1 MLRTWVISTRGCSLQ
16 AAFASCIRLELDTLN
31 PTRKYVHMYNGLL
44 LHAYGLQLPP
54 RIQAGNETVLIKT
67 KKYHAHRVEA
77 VSRTAY
83 S

>member
-31 PTRKYVHMYNGLL
+31 PTCKYLSMCNGLL
-44 LHAYGLQLPP
+44 VHAYGLQLPQ
-54 RIQAGNETVLIKT
+54 RIRAGNETVLIKT
-67 KKYHAHRVEA
+67 HKYHAHRIDA

-83 S
+83 